1 MKNLTDLIKEKGFV
15 IGPFMKSS
23 DPAMVEIAGYAGFDF
38 VILDMEH
45 GPVSLQQMQN
55 MIRAANVAGVAAVI
69 RTRDRIPE
77 SISQALDIGAQAVQI
92 PQVTTAEEAHTVIQ
106 AAKFFPLG
114 SRGVCRFVRAAGYS
128 SIDRKEY
135 FAKANATTQVII
147 QIEGVLGIKN
157 FDSILEVPGV
167 DILFIG
173 PYDLSQ
179 SMGLPG
185 EIDHPDVVAVMKE
198 FVRKANKANKYIGIF
213 TDTLAN
219 ARLWRD
225 AGVHYLSYSVDVG
238 LYLSICENVVK
249 EIRK

>member
-1 MKNLTDLIKEKGFV
+1 MRNLTDLIKEKGFV

-23 DPAMVEIAGYAGFDF
+23 DPAMVEIAGFAGFDF

-45 GPVSLQQMQN
+45 GPVNLQQMQN
-55 MIRAANVAGVAAVI
+55 MIRAAEVSGVTAVI

-77 SISQALDIGAQAVQI
+77 SISQALDIGVKAVQI
-92 PQVTTAEEAHTVIQ
+92 PQVTTAEEAHIVVQ

-114 SRGVCRFVRAAGYS
+114 NRGVCRFVRAAGYS
-128 SIDRKEY
+128 SVDRKEY
-135 FAKANATTQVII
+135 FAKANTTQVII
-147 QIEGVLGIKN
+147 QIEGVIGIKN

-179 SMGLPG
+179 SMGFPG
-185 EIDHPDVVAVMKE
+185 EIDHPEVVAVMKE
-198 FVRKANKANKYIGIF
+198 FVRKANKAGKYIGIF

-238 LYLSICENVVK
+238 LYLSICEHVVK

>member
-1 MKNLTDLIKEKGFV
+1 MKKLTDLIKEKGFV
-15 IGPFMKSS
+15 IGPFMKIS
-23 DPAMVEIAGYAGFDF
+23 DPAMVEIAGFAGFDF

-45 GPVSLQQMQN
+45 GPNSLQQMQN
-55 MIRAANVAGVAAVI
+55 LIRAAEVSGVIPVI

-92 PQVTTAEEAHTVIQ
+92 PQVTTVEEAHTVVQ
-106 AAKFFPLG
+106 SAKFFPLG
-114 SRGVCRFVRAAGYS
+114 NRGVCRFVRAAGYS

-135 FAKANATTQVII
+135 FAKANTTQVII
-147 QIEGVLGIKN
+147 QIEGVEGIKN
-157 FDSILEVPGV
+157 FDAILEVPGV

-185 EIDHPDVVAVMKE
+185 EIDHPDVIAMMKE
-198 FVRKANKANKYIGIF
+198 LVRKANKAGKYIGIF
-213 TDTLAN
+213 TDTLTN
-219 ARLWRD
+219 AKLWKE

-238 LYLSICENVVK
+238 LYFSICEHIVK